1 MFLRKNSGIEK
12 KEKLICGS
20 FPRKTSPQPLLIR
33 LSPEFQQ
40 LFNPYLLI
48 TNLKR
53 EEAQRTKHKIVA
65 RAFLHI
71 LVYVLEWK
79 CLLCTRV
86 EVKDTLHRWDS
97 CF

>member
-12 KEKLICGS
+12 KKKLICGS

-53 EEAQRTKHKIVA
+53 EEA
-65 RAFLHI
+65 
-71 LVYVLEWK
+71 
-79 CLLCTRV
+79 
-86 EVKDTLHRWDS
+86 
-97 CF
+97 

>member
-1 MFLRKNSGIEK
+1 MFLRKNSRIEK
-12 KEKLICGS
+12 KTHLRQLPQKN
-20 FPRKTSPQPLLIR
+20 KPQPLLIR
-33 LSPEFQQ
+33 LPPEFQQ

-53 EEAQRTKHKIVA
+53 EEAQRTKHKIVP

-86 EVKDTLHRWDS
+86 EVKNTLYRWGS
-97 CF
+97 C

>member
-12 KEKLICGS
+12 KKKLICGS
-20 FPRKTSPQPLLIR
+20 FPRKTSRQPLLIR

-53 EEAQRTKHKIVA
+53 EAAQRTKHKIVP

-86 EVKDTLHRWDS
+86 EVEDTLYCLGS
-97 CF
+97 C

>member
-1 MFLRKNSGIEK
+1 MFLRKNSRIEK
-12 KEKLICGS
+12 KLTCGS

-33 LSPEFQQ
+33 LPPEFQQ

-53 EEAQRTKHKIVA
+53 EEAQRMKHKIVP

-71 LVYVLEWK
+71 LVYALEWK

-86 EVKDTLHRWDS
+86 EKKDTLYRWGS
-97 CF
+97 C